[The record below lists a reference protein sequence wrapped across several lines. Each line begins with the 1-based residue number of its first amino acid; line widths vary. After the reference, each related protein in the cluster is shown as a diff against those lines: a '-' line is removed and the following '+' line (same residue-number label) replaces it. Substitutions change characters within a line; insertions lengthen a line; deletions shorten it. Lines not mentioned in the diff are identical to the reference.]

1 MIEVVEKYNMIEQ
14 IAFSSFK
21 HGYYDIICHYCHEKN
36 HQIEFGFLYHD
47 KSKKEKFIP
56 YRFDINGKVT
66 MNIKYKEITKKFVDK
81 AHSKGYAV
89 HCWFPMKDEETEE
102 IYEKMLKYYAVI
114 ILIKPKHLEIT
125 IMRTVLYNSY
135 LSFY

>member
-1 MIEVVEKYNMIEQ
+1 MFINIELKDDRLQLTFDKVIEVVEKYNMIEQ

-66 MNIKYKEITKKFVDK
+66 MNIKYKEITKELVDK
-81 AHSKGYAV
+81 ARSKGYAV
-89 HCWFPMKDEETEE
+89 HCWFPMKDERN
-102 IYEKMLKYYAVI
+102 L
-114 ILIKPKHLEIT
+114 
-125 IMRTVLYNSY
+125 
-135 LSFY
+135 